1 MTTEL
6 KQLELDEVSL
16 VDAGDDPL
24 AKVAIF
30 KRKKEEDMD
39 KDEVIKDL
47 GAELEA
53 LKVEKADLEAKATAA
68 DAKVEQ
74 LTKALE
80 DATKEDVEKQE
91 ETIEVGGQKI
101 AKSLLPEV
109 VLKKLEEVEKA
120 KEAEDLRKR
129 ANDTIPNFKGTADQR
144 GKLMKAVGFDQ
155 ELLSMLIAANTLFG
169 DTYKEVGKSD
179 ADSDQKEASEILDE
193 MVKSHQ
199 KTHAV
204 DFYKAYEAVTKT
216 AEGKALLLQTYKKK

>member
-39 KDEVIKDL
+39 KDEVIKNL

-68 DAKVEQ
+68 DAKVEE

-91 ETIEVGGQKI
+91 ETIEVGGEKI

-129 ANDTIPNFKGTADQR
+129 ATETIPNFKGTADQR
-144 GKLMKAVGFDQ
+144 GKLMKAVGFD
-155 ELLSMLIAANTLFG
+155 EELIAMLMAADALFAG
-169 DTYKEVGKSD
+169 AFKEVGKSD
-179 ADSDQKEASEILDE
+179 ADSDSKEPSDILDA